1 MKRIINYLLL
11 AVAVFSLASCTP
23 KDIVYMK
30 DFDANDIAKVR
41 AQQRLTAQPDDRIAV
56 YVSSKDP
63 SLAEVFNLMTSSRSM
78 TNRTTATSGPGSN
91 VSYNSTGNN
100 TLTYTVLTDGTIDFP
115 ILGRIKVEGKTRQEI
130 AQLIQN
136 RLVSEKLLTDA
147 IVTVDFTNATI
158 SVLGDVKN
166 PGEYLIDKDNLTIWQ
181 AIAKSGDLNITGLR
195 TNVLVVREED
205 GVDRAYRLDLTN
217 TEATMQSP
225 AYYLQQNDIV
235 YVEPNNMK
243 KRSANVNGNNVLSVP
258 FWMSAASF
266 VTSMAVLIYNVVH
279 KN

>member
-1 MKRIINYLLL
+1 MKRIINYLLIV
-11 AVAVFSLASCTP
+11 VAVCLASCTP
-23 KDIVYMK
+23 KNIVYMQ

-41 AQQRLTAQPDDRIAV
+41 AQQRLTAQPDDRIAI

-63 SLAEVFNLMTSSRSM
+63 SLAEVFNLMTS
-78 TNRTTATSGPGSN
+78 NRTVTGRSSASSGPGITTS
-91 VSYNSTGNN
+91 STGTGSNN

-115 ILGRIKVEGKTRQEI
+115 ILGRIKVAGKTRQEI
-130 AQLIQN
+130 AELIQK

-158 SVLGDVKN
+158 SVLGDVRS

-181 AIAKSGDLNITGLR
+181 AIAKAGDLNITGLR
-195 TNVLVVREED
+195 TNVLVVREENGQD
-205 GVDRAYRLDLTN
+205 KAYRLDLTN
-217 TEATMQSP
+217 TETTMMSP

-235 YVEPNNMK
+235 YIEPNDMK
-243 KRSANVNGNNVLSVP
+243 KRTANVNGNNVLSVP

-266 VTSMAVLIYNVVH
+266 VTSMAVLIYNLV
-279 KN
+279 KK